1 MKFIFCTPISM
12 TFIILVD
19 RRRHQPSGGIILITS
34 IMSIMK
40 QQGCNV
46 QIHWFLL
53 NISGINVIGRSM
65 RGACLNK
72 CHTDHI
78 SNVLSVIYRTTVLF
92 TTIHYNTIT
101 CNGKI
106 YANNICNLIH
116 EKSFDIAYWLQG
128 LWEIIISNWKY
139 SLCKV
144 NYNYIINYIIYILT
158 YLTK

>member
-1 MKFIFCTPISM
+1 MNSRLCINSTIVIFHSEANDNLYHCYVKFIFCTPISM

-65 RGACLNK
+65 PVWINVIRTIFQMCCLSSIEPPFCSQQFITTPSCAMAK
-72 CHTDHI
+72 
-78 SNVLSVIYRTTVLF
+78 YMRTTYVILY
-92 TTIHYNTIT
+92 TRNHLILLIDYKDY
-101 CNGKI
+101 GK
-106 YANNICNLIH
+106 
-116 EKSFDIAYWLQG
+116 
-128 LWEIIISNWKY
+128 
-139 SLCKV
+139 
-144 NYNYIINYIIYILT
+144 
-158 YLTK
+158 